1 MMDIK
6 ELTTYDIE
14 VLELIKDLKEFKGKG
29 FEHSSLDEKVQA
41 FIEGNQGSSDFDEQ
55 LFVSSI
61 LELSKSKCIKTS
73 NKGGTRLEVLDIT
86 IQGLEIIE
94 QLSRGKVEKEKGNGE
109 TVIINNNTINL
120 KSIKNKA
127 FNLLCNNKAKVD
139 NPKVGINPSVF

>member
-1 MMDIK
+1 MDIK

-14 VLELIKDLKEFKGKG
+14 VLDLIKDLKEFKGKG
-29 FEHSSLDEKVQA
+29 FEYSTLEEKVQA
-41 FIEGNQGSSDFDEQ
+41 FIRGNQGSSDFDEN

-61 LELSKSKCIKTS
+61 LDLSKSKCIKTL
-73 NKGGTRLEVLDIT
+73 NNGGTRLEVLDIT

-94 QLSRGKVEKEKGNGE
+94 QLNGGKEETEKEKIE
-109 TVIINNNTINL
+109 IVIINNNTINL